1 MTDPLRWSEDP
12 NAPDGLRELLRA
24 AQADEPT
31 AVELGRLRGR
41 VLAPRPA
48 LISAKLILIGV
59 FAVGIGAAIIAR
71 THGDNT
77 AQPVAAIEAAPIAPP
92 PQPPPPPPP
101 AVAATP
107 PAPPKSHATPHASP
121 KPHRVVQADPPAPVD
136 PIPDA
141 APPPLAAPAKPHV
154 SEVALL
160 EQARASLRSGNAAAA
175 LALADN
181 AAAQYPDGVLVE
193 EREALAIEAL
203 IKLDR
208 KADARAKWSQF
219 ASSYPH
225 SNYRARLQHYF

>member
-1 MTDPLRWSEDP
+1 
-12 NAPDGLRELLRA
+12 
-24 AQADEPT
+24 
-31 AVELGRLRGR
+31 
-41 VLAPRPA
+41 
-48 LISAKLILIGV
+48 LILIGV